1 MTYSP
6 RATGTRWARDQI
18 FAALRV
24 HGMLTL
30 KQLAESIGCVDKRL
44 AAVMYP
50 MSRAHELSR
59 QRIGLDVVW
68 QLGPAAPPPV
78 NVEQF
83 EQHPL
88 EWHDDPGGS
97 STTG

>member
-24 HGMLTL
+24 HGVLTMS
-30 KQLAESIGCVDKRL
+30 QLAETIGCPKGQL
-44 AAVMYP
+44 SPVMYL
-50 MSRAHELSR
+50 MDRAHELSR
-59 QRIGLDVVW
+59 QRVGLDVVW

-78 NVEQF
+78 NVEEF
-83 EQHPL
+83 EQYPL
-88 EWHDDPGGS
+88 EWPGES
-97 STTG
+97 